1 MKPKTISVAILA
13 VLLVLCYVDA
23 ETITITAPA
32 QKPAENISLPIV
44 QTETTL
50 NSTDIPAESSKP
62 EEKNDW
68 VWEASLFVNKG
79 SEEYFYAQV
88 FSRNTTIEI
97 LGIDSD
103 LERGSVSIKKENP
116 VKIISWFKNYILV
129 KEVKNSS

>member
-13 VLLVLCYVDA
+13 VLLVLSSVDA

-32 QKPAENISLPIV
+32 QKPAENISVPIGP
-44 QTETTL
+44 TETNV
-50 NSTDIPAESSKP
+50 NSSDQPAESSKP

-97 LGIDSD
+97 VGIDSD
-103 LERGSVSIKKENP
+103 LEQA
-116 VKIISWFKNYILV
+116 
-129 KEVKNSS
+129 